1 MITAIPTK
9 DSTQKTKSSDA
20 KPEKTSKGKSILKGA
35 KDVKR
40 YIKYLVSPK
49 HKDDDPRNPDQHTG
63 TQYSQSNI
71 PIDMIH
77 PAKAAKYITDPIALE
92 AYREKYSEKKTAF
105 YVEHAKTSRN
115 KNPRSRGMQGDVFI
129 FNTSLKPEE
138 LAPFKTDEEKANFLC
153 TLGAAH
159 LQKMSGSK
167 KINFYYDMETH
178 LKEGNLHVHMVMSTF
193 TIDHQYFKFF
203 RGKQDHGLI
212 KMFDDLKFDLEAKYP
227 FLLQLEHEKREKNRL
242 MVDVNKET
250 NEATGEHAEIFN
262 KLNTILM
269 SHTGASYSHPK
280 IKQELEEAEFE
291 LRYTKAKSNSKFKD
305 IQIFHKDAGEAF
317 RSYANLPYQAK
328 RVMENFET
336 YQYFSKGLKI
346 RSDVSATVAKATIL
360 VNAFP
365 SKNVNELN
373 KVLYEELGVML
384 VPSFKK
390 DPDTGRK
397 YVNSWSFYLSRENVK
412 FPALK
417 AGVEEPKKLI
427 ITAKEAEDLHEQV
440 EQIIHTQTI
449 TQMTAGIRYTQ
460 KNREDFPQFRFQKN
474 ETNEEFLARM
484 LASKAY
490 KQSLTSQIAVGNTI
504 ISSYNNRTMLDTNGV
519 DSVKVYQANM
529 SSAKSAIQWYVAQGF
544 ASIVFKGTE
553 NPEIQRMMYIQGIL
567 HDVKIDNYIP
577 SEELKKEA
585 QALLDAERDKVI
597 LANKEK
603 IKAHLEAVKAD
614 PNGEKQY
621 LYLRSNRKLDIDVDQ
636 RPKLYGFLYGI
647 KMGLEPDAFKHMDK
661 LTLTT
666 EERKNVIN
674 HFASEEK
681 LNAAQMCDLLI
692 KAGLLSDEDPAH
704 KEPQKPL
711 KASSAPSTGT
721 QPSTPSKGTTAPA
734 NATSVTDKDEEKKKE
749 TITATPPNPIKKGN
763 DGLPKAKL

>member
-9 DSTQKTKSSDA
+9 DATQHTKSSDA

-49 HKDDDPRNPDQHTG
+49 HKDDNPHNPDQHFG

-77 PAKAAKYITDPIALE
+77 PSKAAKYITDPIALE

-105 YVEHAKTSRN
+105 YVEHARVSRN
-115 KNPRSRGMQGDVFI
+115 KNPRSKGMQGDVFI

-138 LAPFKTDEEKANFLC
+138 LAPFKTDEEKAKFLC
-153 TLGAAH
+153 ALGAAH
-159 LQKMSGSK
+159 LQKMSGRK
-167 KINFYYDMETH
+167 DINFYYDMETH
-178 LKEGNLHVHMVMSTF
+178 LKDGNLHVHMVMSTF
-193 TIDHQYFKFF
+193 TIDHQYFNFF

-212 KMFDDLKFDLEAKYP
+212 KMFDDLKYDLEAKYP

-242 MVDVNKET
+242 MVDVDKST
-250 NEATGEHAEIFN
+250 NEVTGEHAEIFN

-269 SHTGASYSHPK
+269 SHTGANYSHPK
-280 IKQELEEAEFE
+280 IKQELADAGFE
-291 LRYTKAKSNSKFKD
+291 LRYTKAKSKSKFKD
-305 IQIFHKDAGEAF
+305 IQIFHKDAGETF

-328 RVMENFET
+328 RIMENFET

-346 RSDVSATVAKATIL
+346 RSDVSSTVAKATIL

-365 SKNVNELN
+365 SKNVTELN
-373 KVLYEELGVML
+373 KVLYDELGVML

-390 DPDTGRK
+390 DPDTGGK

-412 FPALK
+412 FPAMK
-417 AGVEEPKKLI
+417 AGVEESKKFI
-427 ITAKEAEDLHEQV
+427 ITPKEAEDLHEEV

-460 KNREDFPQFRFQKN
+460 KNREEFPQFRFQKN

-490 KQSLTSQIAVGNTI
+490 KQSLTSQIAVGNTL

-597 LANKEK
+597 TSNKDK
-603 IKAHLEAVKAD
+603 IKAHLESVKAE

-647 KMGLEPDAFKHMDK
+647 KMGLEQDAFKHMDK
-661 LTLTT
+661 PTLSK
-666 EERKNVIN
+666 EEIKNVIK

-681 LNAAQMCDLLI
+681 LTTFELQDVLRRAGFLDDADPISTARQKVPEIAQAA
-692 KAGLLSDEDPAH
+692 
-704 KEPQKPL
+704 
-711 KASSAPSTGT
+711 STVI
-721 QPSTPSKGTTAPA
+721 QTTAPESDA
-734 NATSVTDKDEEKKKE
+734 APSQSSDTKPEQEKKTQRIE
-749 TITATPPNPIKKGN
+749 PPGSGIIK
-763 DGLPKAKL
+763 P